1 MKNQFIKLIDK
12 IHIIEKNKLK
22 IFSNSKDLKL
32 INLNLKKFDTTQ
44 DNWIKKSIEKKYLF
58 NFFYNNKIFLHKK
71 ILDVG
76 SGSAL
81 IRKFLI
87 KKNQLD
93 IKSIDFEINFKNNK
107 KNKIIDFDND
117 FFSLKKKGMLEKH
130 YDAIFANDIF
140 PNVDNRLEEFILTAK
155 TLSPN
160 LILSITIHPYN
171 KFYYC
176 KIIKSGEIITYA
188 PMNKEKIL
196 FILKKFK
203 NNVVNK
209 SIFKFLNNKIKIKK
223 RLYLL
228 VYLNF

>member
-1 MKNQFIKLIDK
+1 MFDK
-12 IHIIEKNKLK
+12 
-22 IFSNSKDLKL
+22 
-32 INLNLKKFDTTQ
+32 
-44 DNWIKKSIEKKYLF
+44 Y
-58 NFFYNNKIFLHKK
+58 
-71 ILDVG
+71 
-76 SGSAL
+76 
-81 IRKFLI
+81 
-87 KKNQLD
+87 
-93 IKSIDFEINFKNNK
+93 
-107 KNKIIDFDND
+107 
-117 FFSLKKKGMLEKH
+117 

-160 LILSITIHPYN
+160 LILSITIHPHN

-176 KIIKSGEIITYA
+176 KIIKSGEIITYV